1 LAAVMLALF
10 ALGITPKI
18 AVHEL
23 VARHT
28 DRHLALGSLKTDL
41 LTRAGFFC
49 RVDNL
54 VVDLSFLLFS
64 VDLRLRVLR
73 GYCREYDQRA
83 KDQYYSFECFQFG
96 LRGPPRMI

>member
-1 LAAVMLALF
+1 MLALF
-10 ALGITPKI
+10 ALSITPKI
-18 AVHEL
+18 AVHAL
-23 VARHT
+23 VARHA

-49 RVDNL
+49 RVDSL
-54 VVDLSFLLFS
+54 VVDLSFLVFS

-73 GYCREYDQRA
+73 DYCQEYEQRA